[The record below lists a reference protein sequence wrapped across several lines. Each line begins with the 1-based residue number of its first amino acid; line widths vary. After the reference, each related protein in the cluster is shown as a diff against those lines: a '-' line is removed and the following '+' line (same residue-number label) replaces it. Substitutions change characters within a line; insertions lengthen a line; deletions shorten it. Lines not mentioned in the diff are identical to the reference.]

1 MYIIEVFVLEGGME
15 FVFIKV
21 EYYDI
26 SNFIELFLYWKGL
39 ILKNFMSS
47 LIEVVIGFFENGL
60 DVLKFVVEFMIILDC
75 ILIVYIIVF
84 EELWKDC
91 D

>member
-1 MYIIEVFVLEGGME
+1 ME